1 MTASEQTSQSGRQAQ
16 ALHASRRIFVL
27 ITLLLGAAFIFCHGC
42 HAGDHDDEL
51 VIHCLDR
58 ER

>member
-1 MTASEQTSQSGRQAQ
+1 MTALEQTSRSARQTR
-16 ALHASRRIFVL
+16 ALHASRRLLVL
-27 ITLLLGAAFIFCHGC
+27 ITLLLGAAFVFCHGC

-58 ER
+58 DR